1 MRRTNV
7 HCRAVAC
14 LNVLSRKQKGSIAS
28 LNTVKKFW
36 QLLLPHQKHAAI
48 LLLCFMFTGMLLET
62 LGVGMVVPALA
73 IMTQDDPA
81 SQLPVLQPVITFL
94 GNPTRR
100 ELVVAGMLFLVAI
113 YTIKAF
119 FLAFLAWK
127 QSRFVFGLQADLSK
141 RLFKGYLSQPYTFHL
156 QRNSAQLIRNA
167 TTEVSLF
174 STVSQ
179 SMLVLLSEMLV
190 LTGLSTLLIV
200 VEPFGAAIVLVVLA
214 LAGWIFYR
222 MTRSYILKWGKV
234 RQYHE
239 GQRIQHL
246 QQGLGGA
253 KDVKLL
259 GREKEFL
266 DQYDLHTAKST
277 HVGQR
282 QSALQQFPRLW
293 LELLAIIGLAVL
305 VLVLIYQGKPLD
317 SLLPTLGLFA
327 AAAFRLMPSV
337 NRVLI
342 ALQGMRFAVP
352 VINTL
357 HDEVCDFERRS
368 SLEKVSDCFVPRLSK
383 TLEMDSVTFRYP
395 GVEQDAIREVSI
407 EIGSGETVGFI
418 GGSGAGKSTLVDLFL
433 GLLSPVTG
441 VVKVDGIDIQGN
453 LRAWQD
459 QIGYVP
465 QNIFLTDDTLK
476 RNVAFG
482 LPDDQINDEAV
493 DKAIRAAQLDQFVD
507 SLPEGLNTVVGERGV
522 RLSGGQRQRIG
533 IARALYHDPG
543 VLVLDEATSSLDTET
558 EEGVMEAI
566 CALHGR
572 KTILIVAH
580 RLSTVAHCDRIYRI
594 EDGCIVAEGHAEAM
608 LTTATNN
615 GYGTH

>member
-1 MRRTNV
+1 M
-7 HCRAVAC
+7 
-14 LNVLSRKQKGSIAS
+14 LI
-28 LNTVKKFW
+28 
-36 QLLLPHQKHAAI
+36 
-48 LLLCFMFTGMLLET
+48 GMILET
-62 LGVGMVVPALA
+62 IGVGMVVPALA
-73 IMTQDDPA
+73 VMTQEDPA
-81 SQLPVLQPVITFL
+81 GQLPALAPVISLL
-94 GNPTRR
+94 GEPSRE
-100 ELVVAGMLFLVAI
+100 ELVVAGMLFLVLVYA
-113 YTIKAF
+113 IKAF

-127 QSRFVFGLQADLSK
+127 QSKFVFGLQADLSQ
-141 RLFKGYLSQPYTFHL
+141 RLFKGYLRQPYTFHL
-156 QRNSAQLIRNA
+156 QRNSAQLIRNV

-179 SMLVLLSEMLV
+179 SMMVLLSEALV
-190 LTGLSTLLIV
+190 LLGLSALLIA
-200 VEPFGAAIVLVVLA
+200 VEPFGASIVLVTLG
-214 LAGWIFYR
+214 LAGWMFYR
-222 MTRSYILKWGKV
+222 LTRTYILRWGKV
-234 RQYHE
+234 RQHHE
-239 GQRIQHL
+239 GLRIQHL

-259 GREKEFL
+259 GREEDFL
-266 DQYDLHTAKST
+266 NQYDFHTSKST

-293 LELLAIIGLAVL
+293 LELLAILGLATL
-305 VLVLIYQGKPLD
+305 VLTMIAQGKSLD
-317 SLLPTLGLFA
+317 NLLPTLGLFA

-342 ALQGMRFAVP
+342 ALQSMRFAVP

-357 HDEVCDFERRS
+357 HEEVS
-368 SLEKVSDCFVPRLSK
+368 SFVTTPRTTNESATPIPKLEDLLVIENVD
-383 TLEMDSVTFRYP
+383 FRYP
-395 GVEQDAIREVSI
+395 GAERDALSNVNIAI
-407 EIGSGETVGFI
+407 ECGTTVGFI
-418 GGSGAGKSTLVDLFL
+418 GGSGAGKSTLVDVFL
-433 GLLSPVTG
+433 GLLSPTEG
-441 VVKVDGIDIQGN
+441 VVMVDGVDIQKN

-465 QNIFLTDDTLK
+465 QSIFLTDDTLK
-476 RNVAFG
+476 RNIAFG
-482 LPDDQINDEAV
+482 LHDEQIDDEAV
-493 DKAIRAAQLDQFVD
+493 KKAIQAAQLEQFVD

-580 RLSTVAHCDRIYRI
+580 RLSTVSHCDRIFRLSS
-594 EDGCIVAEGHAEAM
+594 GKVVEAG
-608 LTTATNN
+608 LAADLLSL
-615 GYGTH
+615 H